1 MVRFLTLSNLV
12 DHNQLLVK
20 QQKMR
25 FFSILTSDPQMST
38 RHMSSLLSISRTS
51 IRRIY
56 KDLGFKPYIPRLI
69 HELNE
74 YNFDRRI
81 EFCEI
86 FLSLLESQPDLVNR
100 VI

>member
-1 MVRFLTLSNLV
+1 
-12 DHNQLLVK
+12 
-20 QQKMR
+20 
-25 FFSILTSDPQMST
+25 MST

-100 VI
+100 VIWSDEATFKVSGHVNRHNMIY